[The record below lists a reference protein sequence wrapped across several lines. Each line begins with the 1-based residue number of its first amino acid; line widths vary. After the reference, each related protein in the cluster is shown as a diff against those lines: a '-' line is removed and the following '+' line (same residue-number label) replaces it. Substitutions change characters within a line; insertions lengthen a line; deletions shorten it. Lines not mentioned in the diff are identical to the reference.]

1 MRASAAPGPSP
12 AATSRPAGRRDPGT
26 PGRPSRP
33 RWRWP
38 RGPLALAVSVAV
50 TAGGLGACGAGRN
63 ALGTNTGPCFLALP
77 VAKRAVAGRGKLAG
91 VRLVDIA
98 KLTSPGDRP
107 LRDLLALLPVP
118 PPHDICLVAYTGRF
132 TLGQV
137 AQPFGLP
144 PPGGVGKYAIA
155 VITTPTSGLLGTFVV
170 RHLPLTF
177 NRAHVG
183 F

>member
-1 MRASAAPGPSP
+1 MTASAPGPSA
-12 AATSRPAGRRDPGT
+12 AATPPPAGRRDPG
-26 PGRPSRP
+26 RPPWRPRRP

-38 RGPLALAVSVAV
+38 RGPLALAVSVAI

-98 KLTSPGDRP
+98 KLTSRGDQAV
-107 LRDLLALLPVP
+107 RDLLALLPVP
-118 PPHDICLVAYTGRF
+118 PPHDICLVAYAGRF

-137 AQPFGLP
+137 AQPAGLP

-155 VITTPTSGLLGTFVV
+155 VITTPKSGLLGTFVV

>member
-1 MRASAAPGPSP
+1 MTPSAPGLSP
-12 AATSRPAGRRDPGT
+12 AATPAATGRRDPG
-26 PGRPSRP
+26 RPPRRPRRP
-33 RWRWP
+33 RWQRS
-38 RGPLALAVSVAV
+38 RGPLALAVSIAV

-91 VRLVDIA
+91 VRLVDMA
-98 KLTSPGDRP
+98 KLTSPGDRA
-107 LRDLLALLPVP
+107 LHDLLALLPVP
-118 PPHDICLVAYTGRF
+118 PPHDICLVAYTGHF

-137 AQPFGLP
+137 AQPAGLP

-155 VITTPTSGLLGTFVV
+155 VITTPKSALLGTFVV
-170 RHLPLTF
+170 RRLPLTF